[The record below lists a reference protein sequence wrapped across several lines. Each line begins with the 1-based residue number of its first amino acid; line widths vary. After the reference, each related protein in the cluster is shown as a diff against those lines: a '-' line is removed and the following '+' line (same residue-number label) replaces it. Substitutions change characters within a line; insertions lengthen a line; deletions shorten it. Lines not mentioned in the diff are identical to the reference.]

1 MSRVAVIG
9 AGGHAKVIIDLLRSG
24 GHEVVACLDVG
35 REGQTV
41 CGVPVLGDERTVL
54 PELARQGVDAVFV
67 ALGDNRLRQKV
78 VASVSEMGFNMIS
91 AIGRSAVISPSATIG
106 AGCAI
111 MEGAIVNADSR
122 IGNFAI
128 INTNASVDHDCV
140 VGDFAHVAPGSV
152 LAGGVQVGQA
162 VFLGAGT
169 RVIPGLTIMEGCVV
183 GAGAVVVRS
192 IDSPGTWVGLPAKPI
207 TKKD

>member
-9 AGGHAKVIIDLLRSG
+9 AGGHAKVIIDLLRGS
-24 GHEVVACLDVG
+24 GHEVVACLDAG

-41 CGVPVLGDERTVL
+41 CGIPVLGDEQIVL
-54 PELARQGVDAVFV
+54 PELAAKGVDAVFV
-67 ALGDNRLRQKV
+67 ALGDNRLRQKI
-78 VASVSEMGFNMIS
+78 VARVAGMGFEMIS

-140 VGDFAHVAPGSV
+140 VGDFTHIAPGSV
-152 LAGGVQVGQA
+152 LAGGVNVGRE

-169 RVIPGLTIMEGCVV
+169 RVIPGITVKEGSVV
-183 GAGAVVVRS
+183 GAGAVVVRN
-192 IDSPGTWVGLPAKPI
+192 IDTAGTWVGLPAKQI
-207 TKKD
+207 TNKD

>member
-9 AGGHAKVIIDLLRSG
+9 AGGHAKVIIDLLRAG
-24 GHEVVACLDVG
+24 GHEVVACLDAG

-41 CGVPVLGDERTVL
+41 CGVPVLGDERIVL

-67 ALGDNRLRQKV
+67 ALGDNRLRQKI
-78 VASVSEMGFNMIS
+78 VANITGMGFEMIS
-91 AIGRSAVISPSATIG
+91 AIGRSAVISPSAKVG

-152 LAGGVQVGQA
+152 LAGGVQVGRE

-183 GAGAVVVRS
+183 GAGAVVVRN
-192 IDSPGTWVGLPAKPI
+192 IDSPGTWVGLPAKQI